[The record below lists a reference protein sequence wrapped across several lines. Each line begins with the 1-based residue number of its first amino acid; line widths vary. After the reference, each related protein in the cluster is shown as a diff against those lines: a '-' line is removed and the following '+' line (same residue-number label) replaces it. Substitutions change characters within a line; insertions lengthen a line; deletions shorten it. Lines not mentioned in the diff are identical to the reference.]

1 MFTEYN
7 FHFGYMQ
14 CNGDTFYPMCRSR
27 NPCGL
32 CPNET
37 FAMVEIQ
44 WTFIRTFILQIQFRL
59 VFKSNWNPCKLPNN
73 TLLNHCT
80 TWNDLTF
87 PKIFNRCWHFIM
99 LFATIWC
106 QFRRK
111 RPYTIDPICTDSVR
125 VYIKHRTSSMG
136 WNGGWDQLTWNVVEL
151 KFQFARVKFHFLLL
165 SSL

>member
-37 FAMVEIQ
+37 FAMVETQ
-44 WTFIRTFILQIQFRL
+44 WNSYEHLFFR
-59 VFKSNWNPCKLPNN
+59 SNFDLFSNPIEIHVNCRI
-73 TLLNHCT
+73 THC
-80 TWNDLTF
+80 WNDLTF

-111 RPYTIDPICTDSVR
+111 RPYTIDAICTDSVR
-125 VYIKHRTSSMG
+125 VYIKHRISSME
-136 WNGGWDQLTWNVVEL
+136 WNGGWDQLTCDVVEL